1 MLWSSVRRN
10 TQSPWARQQVRRLR
24 SLASASATKPRARA
38 MHPRRPPSSPRLA
51 VRCRARSSTASAAGE
66 APAMLGSMGRS
77 TPSTDGWVGV
87 PVAGA
92 SRCSRIRSLDDA
104 ASAFGDRGVFIYVPR
119 SRSFAVSD
127 SDRRR
132 DPPTGRASPNL
143 ARRRGLRIDGPASNR
158 TRRTRMGAAG

>member
-1 MLWSSVRRN
+1 MRRN

-24 SLASASATKPRARA
+24 SLASASPASATKPRARA
-38 MHPRRPPSSPRLA
+38 MHPRRPPSSPFA
-51 VRCRARSSTASAAGE
+51 AARAPQRPPPPERPRPCWVPWAA
-66 APAMLGSMGRS
+66 ARQAQMG
-77 TPSTDGWVGV
+77 GC
-87 PVAGA
+87 AGA
-92 SRCSRIRSLDDA
+92 LESARRCSRIRSLDDA

-143 ARRRGLRIDGPASNR
+143 ARRRGLRIDGLASNR